1 MSGFWNSELGEVTG
15 ASEDAFAKQFRIIPD
30 NTTAL
35 AKIINFKND
44 KDLIQNEFINI
55 EWELIGNHYDSCDNI
70 KIVLKK
76 K

>member
-1 MSGFWNSELGEVTG
+1 MIGKGSHLYQE
-15 ASEDAFAKQFRIIPD
+15 
-30 NTTAL
+30 AL
-35 AKIINFKND
+35 
-44 KDLIQNEFINI
+44 EGNI